1 MSKAKTAKAPTKDNV
16 GHSRAK
22 ARPTPLLP
30 DETRTAKLTAGGYFQ
45 RLDKPRQHQRMSE
58 TLGREFT
65 ANRLAGE
72 RIWLDG

>member
-1 MSKAKTAKAPTKDNV
+1 MSGILVRKRGQLRYFLMK
-16 GHSRAK
+16 RE
-22 ARPTPLLP
+22 RQ
-30 DETRTAKLTAGGYFQ
+30 KLTAGGYFQ

-58 TLGREFT
+58 TLGRELT